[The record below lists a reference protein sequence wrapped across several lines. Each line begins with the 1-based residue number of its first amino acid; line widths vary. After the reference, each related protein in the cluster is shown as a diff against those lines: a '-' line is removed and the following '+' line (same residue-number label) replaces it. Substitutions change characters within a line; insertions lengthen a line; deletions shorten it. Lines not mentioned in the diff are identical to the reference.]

1 MQLNSNVTE
10 FILLGLAE
18 DPLRKKIMF
27 VTFLIFYLGTLLG
40 NLLIITTIKTSQVL
54 GSRMHFFLFH
64 FSLSDILPSTSIAP
78 RMTVD
83 ASWRRPLSFS
93 ESMIQAFSSN
103 VFGYL
108 EIFIFILMAVDRY
121 VAICKPLCYMTIIS
135 HRVCGVLMPVGWVRS
150 FVRYSPQ
157 DFLALNLP
165 FCGPNV
171 IDHCF
176 CFLESLLNLPI
187 QTPT

>member
-1 MQLNSNVTE
+1 
-10 FILLGLAE
+10 
-18 DPLRKKIMF
+18 
-27 VTFLIFYLGTLLG
+27 
-40 NLLIITTIKTSQVL
+40 
-54 GSRMHFFLFH
+54 
-64 FSLSDILPSTSIAP
+64 
-78 RMTVD
+78 
-83 ASWRRPLSFS
+83 
-93 ESMIQAFSSN
+93 MIQAFSSN

-121 VAICKPLCYMTIIS
+121 VAICKPLCYTTIIS
-135 HRVCGVLMPVGWVRS
+135 HQVCGVLMPVGWVRS

-171 IDHCF
+171 INHCF
-176 CFLESLLNLPI
+176 CFLESLLNLPV